1 MRIRST
7 KPEFWRSER
16 VASVSWDARLVLKGL
31 ESYVDDNGVGKH
43 ALALIIGDLFQRDLV
58 REPSRTLARVADAIS
73 ELNQAGMLWLYE
85 HDGTDLLFIAFWD
98 QIQRVDKPQA
108 GRFPRPDGTMNYKE
122 SVIREC
128 VANSRESS
136 GTLATFPARSRG
148 TGEQGNRGTGDDDG
162 PPARDS
168 GHDAAVVV
176 EHSPEHPASPTRPPR
191 RQPTGPAAAV
201 VLQTLGDAGYPRTTI
216 DRLAVQVGELAREG
230 HPDSRIREALVEWDQ
245 RSGDMKPEYLPT
257 VLGDIVKRS
266 RAAPGS
272 AGGAASKLRATAELA
287 ERMRREETQ
296 AARKELA

>member
-1 MRIRST
+1 VRIRST

-58 REPSRTLARVADAIS
+58 REPSRTLARVSEAIS

-98 QIQRVDKPQA
+98 QIQRVDKPQS

-128 VANSRESS
+128 VANPREPSRTVAS
-136 GTLATFPARSRG
+136 FPARNRG
-148 TGEQGNRGTGDDDG
+148 AGEQGNRGSGDDDA
-162 PPARDS
+162 PPPRDS
-168 GHDAAVVV
+168 EHGAAVVV
-176 EHSPEHPASPTRPPR
+176 ESCPDHTDNATRPAKRHPSS
-191 RQPTGPAAAV
+191 AATAV
-201 VLQTLGDAGYPRTTI
+201 VHQTLGDAGYPRTTI

-230 HPDSRIREALVEWDQ
+230 HPAPRIREALVEWDR

-257 VLGDIVKRS
+257 VFGDIVKRS
-266 RAAPGS
+266 RAAPGNT
-272 AGGAASKLRATAELA
+272 GCPTNKLRATAELA
-287 ERMRREETQ
+287 ERMRHEETQ
-296 AARKELA
+296 ATRKELA